1 MSVLEVAQIQTR
13 YVFFF
18 FFLFFKKKN
27 KMEPEI
33 APHPASTEVVDFADW
48 ASNATSVLDISLG
61 NYLLKLNIFYSSI
74 AIKSST
80 TKGK

>member
-1 MSVLEVAQIQTR
+1 
-13 YVFFF
+13 
-18 FFLFFKKKN
+18 
-27 KMEPEI
+27 MEPEI